1 MGRLAGIA
9 IGAGVASALLF
20 IVSATASLA
29 AVALA
34 YLTPLPV
41 IIAAMGFGH
50 RTGLAAALIGGGAIA
65 LVLGALPGVIFLAL
79 LGLPTWWL
87 SYLCLLARPLPQGG
101 AEWYPVS
108 TVVLW
113 TAILSAA
120 PVLVAG
126 LLLLVR
132 FGGYEATID
141 GLAAR
146 LAAIFDG
153 RDLPG
158 GLSYDGLVRMAPL
171 AIAAST
177 VLMLSFNLWLG
188 GRIVLLSHRLARP
201 WPVLADAIRLPR
213 GVAVALAALLAA
225 AFLPGPLGLAAEV
238 AGAALGMVFVFE
250 GLAATHVLTR
260 GLSGRRMILG
270 GVYAAV
276 FVLMP
281 YPLVALALI
290 GCLDC
295 LFALRSRRAAPPP
308 QHPTTRS

>member
-1 MGRLAGIA
+1 MGRIAGIA
-9 IGAGVASALLF
+9 VGAGVASALLF
-20 IVSATASLA
+20 IVSATASLV
-29 AVALA
+29 AVVLA

-41 IIAAMGFGH
+41 IITAMGFGH
-50 RTGLAAALIGGGAIA
+50 KTGLAAAVVGGGTIA
-65 LVLGALPGVIFLAL
+65 LVLGPLPGVIFLAL
-79 LGLPTWWL
+79 LGLPAWWL
-87 SYLCLLARPLPQGG
+87 SYLCLLARPLPQGE

-108 TVVLW
+108 TVILW
-113 TAILSAA
+113 IAILSAA

-132 FGGYEATID
+132 FGGFDATI
-141 GLAAR
+141 GALGAW

-158 GLSYDGLVRMAPL
+158 GLSYESLVRMAPVVM
-171 AIAAST
+171 AAST
-177 VLMLSFNLWLG
+177 VLMLTFNLWLG
-188 GRIVLLSHRLARP
+188 GRIVLLSHLLARP
-201 WPVLADAIRLPR
+201 WPVLADAVRLHR
-213 GVAVALAALLAA
+213 GAALGLAALLAA
-225 AFLPGPLGLAAEV
+225 AVLPGPLGLAAQV
-238 AGAALGMVFVFE
+238 GGAALGMAFVFE

-260 GLSGRRMILG
+260 GLAGRRLILG

-295 LFALRSRRAAPPP
+295 LFALRSRMAARPP
-308 QHPTTRS
+308 HSPTKRS